1 MERLEPTFRSK
12 APIVRPLGAARTERL
27 GALRKAF
34 QAMLANP
41 EFIAICEQRRLMI
54 DPGTGEE
61 LDALARATLQ
71 LPPALLA
78 KVAAMME

>member
-1 MERLEPTFRSK
+1 
-12 APIVRPLGAARTERL
+12 
-27 GALRKAF
+27 
-34 QAMLANP
+34 MLANP